1 MLTKPKDT
9 ATWMVARKVF
19 RRPKNRGAGAELARR
34 LSPNPRTGKP
44 TPQSTV
50 SLYLQGKVPSA
61 RIDAAAIQLVSE
73 LARKNNARISESSA
87 IGELP
92 NA

>member
-9 ATWMVARKVF
+9 KRRALRKFF
-19 RRPKNRGAGAELARR
+19 RAHRGAGAELARR
-34 LSPNPRTGKP
+34 LSPNPRTGRP
-44 TPQSTV
+44 VPQSTV
-50 SLYLQGKVPSA
+50 SLYLRGKVSSA
-61 RIDAAAIQLVSE
+61 RIDAAAIALVSE
-73 LARKNNARISESSA
+73 LARKNDARISESSA